1 MNKKTLFSLVGAAS
15 IAVSLSATAPVLAAE
30 TTNPNPTS
38 TTTNN
43 TADQKGTTTNT
54 PSTGQTST
62 TDTSKT
68 PTTGQ
73 TGTTDTSKTPATG
86 TTDTSK
92 TPATGTTNPSGNTS
106 TTKPSTSKPINSA
119 DLNKALSLS
128 GKGKYAKL
136 TRNSYVYDAKGKR
149 IKNAKLKKGTI
160 IAVNGV
166 ITPDNQVLIGY
177 NNEKGK
183 YIKVNNVELFK
194 AVQYKVKKNAY
205 VYDSKGKQN
214 MRVYLPKGKKVTVF
228 KTKKIKGVK
237 YVAVSDSLYIKWSVL
252 DHKSGKVVSG

>member
-30 TTNPNPTS
+30 TTNPNTTS
-38 TTTNN
+38 TTTN
-43 TADQKGTTTNT
+43 TDQKDTTTTT
-54 PSTGQTST
+54 PSADQTST

-68 PTTGQ
+68 STTGQ

-86 TTDTSK
+86 TTDT
-92 TPATGTTNPSGNTS
+92 
-106 TTKPSTSKPINSA
+106 TKPTTSKPINTA
-119 DLNKALSLS
+119 DLNKAMNLN
-128 GKGKYAKL
+128 GKLAKL
-136 TRNSYVYDAKGKR
+136 TKNSYVYDAKGKR

-160 IAVNGV
+160 IPVSGV
-166 ITPDNQVLIGY
+166 TTPDNKVLIGY
-177 NNEKGK
+177 NKKGK

-228 KTKKIKGVK
+228 RTKKIKGVK

>member
-30 TTNPNPTS
+30 TTNPNTTS
-38 TTTNN
+38 TTTN
-43 TADQKGTTTNT
+43 TDQKDTTTTT
-54 PSTGQTST
+54 PSAGQTGT

-68 PTTGQ
+68 STTGQ
-73 TGTTDTSKTPATG
+73 SGTTDTSKTPATG
-86 TTDTSK
+86 TTDT
-92 TPATGTTNPSGNTS
+92 
-106 TTKPSTSKPINSA
+106 TKPTTSKPINTA
-119 DLNKALSLS
+119 DLNKAMNLN
-128 GKGKYAKL
+128 GKLAKL
-136 TRNSYVYDAKGKR
+136 TKNSYVYDAKGKR

-160 IAVNGV
+160 IPVSGV
-166 ITPDNQVLIGY
+166 TTPDNKVLIGY
-177 NNEKGK
+177 NKKGK

-228 KTKKIKGVK
+228 RTKKIKGVK

>member
-1 MNKKTLFSLVGAAS
+1 MNKKTLFSLVGVAS

-119 DLNKALSLS
+119 DLNKAMSLN
-128 GKGKYAKL
+128 GKYAKL

-149 IKNAKLKKGTI
+149 VKNAKLKKGTL
-160 IAVNGV
+160 IAVSGV
-166 ITPDNQVLIGY
+166 TTSDGKVLIGY
-177 NNEKGK
+177 NNKKGK
-183 YIKVNNVELFK
+183 YIKVNNVVLFK
-194 AVQYKVKKNAY
+194 AVQYKVKKNAF
-205 VYDSKGKQN
+205 VYNSKGKRN
-214 MRVYLPKGKKVTVF
+214 TRVYVPKGKTITVF

-237 YVAVSDSLYIKWSVL
+237 YVAFSDSQYIKWSVL
-252 DHKSGKVVSG
+252 DHKSGKVISG